1 MAAALPSFRAET
13 GAVSPWLQA
22 LDPRSKLALVSAGA
36 VVALRSDATGLTVVI
51 VVAALLL
58 LTSRV
63 SPRRVVAVGRNLT
76 PLIVLVMI
84 SWPLFYSHSGDL
96 WIEWGIVRITQGG
109 VLGGITTA
117 LRILALVYVLAL
129 LAATTSQASMIS
141 ALLKLRMPYAWGL
154 TISMSLRY
162 IPTLYGLYQTVTE
175 AQSARGWSAPRG
187 NLVKQGRGYLP
198 VLIAV
203 LIGALRLSDQTAM
216 ALTARGFNSHQQRTP
231 YRAVHFR
238 PADWLILAIS
248 VMMVLVLVVVAVA
261 GI

>member
-1 MAAALPSFRAET
+1 
-13 GAVSPWLQA
+13 VNPWLQT
-22 LDPRSKLALVSAGA
+22 LDPRSKLALVSAGV
-36 VVALRSDATGLTVVI
+36 VVALRTNAAGLAVVL
-51 VVAALLL
+51 VAAALLL
-58 LTSRV
+58 LSSRV
-63 SPRRVVAVGRNLT
+63 SLRRVVAVGRNLT
-76 PLIVLVMI
+76 PLVVLVLI
-84 SWPLFYSHSGDL
+84 SWPLFYSHTGDI
-96 WIEWGIVRITQGG
+96 WFDWSIVRITQGG

-129 LAATTSQASMIS
+129 LAATTNQASMIS
-141 ALLKLRMPYAWGL
+141 ALLKLHMPYAWGL

-216 ALTARGFNSHQQRTP
+216 ALTARGFDAHQKRTP

-248 VMMVLVLVVVAVA
+248 VMMLIVVVVVAVA

>member
-1 MAAALPSFRAET
+1 
-13 GAVSPWLQA
+13 VNPWLQT
-22 LDPRSKLALVSAGA
+22 LDPRSKLALVSAGV
-36 VVALRSDATGLTVVI
+36 VVALRTDAAGLAVVL
-51 VVAALLL
+51 VAAALLL
-58 LTSRV
+58 LSSRV
-63 SPRRVVAVGRNLT
+63 SLRRVVAVGRNLT
-76 PLIVLVMI
+76 PLVVLVLI
-84 SWPLFYSHSGDL
+84 SWPLFYSHTGDI
-96 WIEWGIVRITQGG
+96 WFDWSIVRITQGG

-129 LAATTSQASMIS
+129 LAATTNQASMIS
-141 ALLKLRMPYAWGL
+141 ALLKLHMPYAWGL

-216 ALTARGFNSHQQRTP
+216 ALTARGFDAHQKRTP

-248 VMMVLVLVVVAVA
+248 VMMLIVVVVVAVA